1 MTRGTGLLHH
11 VFDHYGPVVQ
21 RELGQRPQGVLIA
34 NGQGVALAYSLF
46 SLQERGR
53 LCIGPGEE
61 VYEGMIIGLN
71 NRDNDLVVNPLKGKK
86 LTNMRAAG
94 KDENVVLTPP
104 IRFSLEQAM
113 EFIDDDELI
122 EVTPTSIRLRKRNLA
137 RNRPQALGARN
148 SRSGILRFNRL
159 LGEPR
164 RPSRRRSGI
173 SLTSL

>member
-21 RELGQRPQGVLIA
+21 RELGQRANGGLIA

-113 EFIDDDELI
+113 EFIDDDELV
-122 EVTPTSIRLRKRNLA
+122 EVTPKAVRLRKKHLTENDRKRASRNVA
-137 RNRPQALGARN
+137 
-148 SRSGILRFNRL
+148 
-159 LGEPR
+159 
-164 RPSRRRSGI
+164 
-173 SLTSL
+173 